1 MSERPRVNAPTAE
14 EIQRRFGH
22 PLVHVARPI
31 ILGGIGVLGA
41 VRRFKWTAEGVEKVL
56 EHDRPLIFASNH
68 CSHADTAAILGTLP
82 FLIRRRTCVA
92 AALDVFGPA
101 QYVPRKTWR
110 YFKRECLQI
119 IVAAGF
125 HAFAFD
131 RQGPPLRSLRTAL
144 ELSRNDWSLLLY
156 PEGTRS
162 RSGKMAP
169 FKPGIGVLA
178 KMTGRPVIP
187 VHVTGGRSI
196 LPCGRF
202 MPQPGHA
209 MVRYG
214 DALWHRR
221 GESPEEFTARL
232 ERRVRALAPAGEAVA
247 DAAAI
252 KTEPSLATAAGG
264 SADAPKRAP

>member
-1 MSERPRVNAPTAE
+1 MSDRPRVQAPTAE
-14 EIQRRFGH
+14 EIQRRFRH
-22 PLVHVARPI
+22 PLVHITRPI
-31 ILGGIGVLGA
+31 ILGGIGLLGA

-56 EHDRPLIFASNH
+56 EHERPLIFASNH

-101 QYVPRKTWR
+101 QYVPKKTLR

-144 ELSRNDWSLLLY
+144 ELLRHDWSLLLY

-162 RSGKMAP
+162 RTGNMAP
-169 FKPGIGVLA
+169 FKPGVGVLA
-178 KMTGRPVIP
+178 KMSGRPVIP
-187 VHVTGGRSI
+187 IHVTGGNTI
-196 LPCGRF
+196 LRCGRF

-209 MVRYG
+209 IVRYG

-221 GESPEEFTARL
+221 GEPPEEFTARL
-232 ERRVRALAPAGEAVA
+232 EHRVRALAPAGEAAVER
-247 DAAAI
+247 AAI
-252 KTEPSLATAAGG
+252 EPEAPFATATTGD
-264 SADAPKRAP
+264 SPKRSP